1 MAYTTI
7 DDPTS
12 FFNTILWTGDNTAR
26 TISGVGFQPDWIW
39 WKQRNGTDSHRLADS
54 VRGEGS
60 ATFKLIFSEDTSA
73 EYNGNDNGGS
83 QGNINDITS
92 DGFSGVQGSSGYNN
106 WNGNSYNYVAW
117 NWKAGGSAPAIT
129 YVVKVV
135 SDSGNKYR
143 FDDFGT
149 SAVTLDLQEGGTYTF
164 DQSDSSNSGH
174 PLRFYTASDKSGGE
188 YTTGVTTTGTAG
200 SSGAKTVI
208 TVAASAPTLYYQC
221 SNHAGMG
228 GQANTNS
235 TFGSSNFSGNIQS
248 TVSAGSTQGFSIVSW
263 TGTGSTGTLGHGLGV
278 TPQMIIVKKRDTSG
292 TDWITFGSVLGG
304 TVGSEFIKLNF
315 VNAKTTGLNTS
326 WFNQT
331 APTSSVFTVGTQ
343 SDLNGSGATYI
354 AYCFVEK
361 KGYSKIGSY
370 TGNGNTAGPFVYT
383 GFRPAWI
390 ISKRTDNSS
399 GGEWNIL
406 DNKRDTFNVADA
418 KLEANNSDAEETDE
432 MYDILSNGFKITRG
446 DGNINASSGTY
457 IFMAFAES
465 PFVNSNGVPTNAR

>member
-1 MAYTTI
+1 MAYTSI
-7 DDPTS
+7 DDPAQY
-12 FFNTILWTGDNTAR
+12 FNTVIYTGDGGSNRSVT
-26 TISGVGFQPDWIW
+26 VDFQPDWVWI
-39 WKQRNGTDSHRLADS
+39 KERNGTNDQTLFDS
-54 VRGEGS
+54 VRG
-60 ATFKLIFSEDTSA
+60 ATKRLRANATEAEDTQANQLKSF
-73 EYNGNDNGGS
+73 D
-83 QGNINDITS
+83 S
-92 DGFSGVQGSSGYNN
+92 DGFTLGSLSAVNS
-106 WNGNSYNYVAW
+106 NGQNYVSW
-117 NWKAGGSAPAIT
+117 NWLAGGSA
-129 YVVKVV
+129 
-135 SDSGNKYR
+135 
-143 FDDFGT
+143 
-149 SAVTLDLQEGGTYTF
+149 
-164 DQSDSSNSGH
+164 SSNS
-174 PLRFYTASDKSGGE
+174 D
-188 YTTGVTTTGTAG
+188 G
-200 SSGAKTVI
+200 SI
-208 TVAASAPTLYYQC
+208 T
-221 SNHAGMG
+221 
-228 GQANTNS
+228 
-235 TFGSSNFSGNIQS
+235 SS
-248 TVSAGSTQGFSIVSW
+248 VSASTTSGFSIVSW

-304 TVGSEFIKLNF
+304 TVGSEFIKLNQ

-343 SDLNGSGATYI
+343 SDLNGSSATYI

-446 DGNINASSGTY
+446 DGNINASGGTY

>member
-7 DDPTS
+7 DDPAQY
-12 FFNTILWTGDNTAR
+12 FNTVIYTGDGGSNRSVT
-26 TISGVGFQPDWIW
+26 VDFQPDWVWI
-39 WKQRNGTDSHRLADS
+39 KERNGTNDQTIFDS
-54 VRGEGS
+54 VRG
-60 ATFKLIFSEDTSA
+60 ATKRLRANATEAEDTQANQLKSF
-73 EYNGNDNGGS
+73 D
-83 QGNINDITS
+83 S
-92 DGFSGVQGSSGYNN
+92 DGFTLGSLSAVNS
-106 WNGNSYNYVAW
+106 NGQNYVSW
-117 NWKAGGSAPAIT
+117 NWLAGGSA
-129 YVVKVV
+129 
-135 SDSGNKYR
+135 
-143 FDDFGT
+143 
-149 SAVTLDLQEGGTYTF
+149 
-164 DQSDSSNSGH
+164 SSNS
-174 PLRFYTASDKSGGE
+174 D
-188 YTTGVTTTGTAG
+188 G
-200 SSGAKTVI
+200 SI
-208 TVAASAPTLYYQC
+208 TSSVS
-221 SNHAGMG
+221 
-228 GQANTNS
+228 ANTTS
-235 TFGSSNFSGNIQS
+235 
-248 TVSAGSTQGFSIVSW
+248 GFSIVSW

-343 SDLNGSGATYI
+343 SDLNGSSATYI

-418 KLEANNSDAEETDE
+418 KLEANNTDAEETDE

>member
-1 MAYTTI
+1 MAYTSI
-7 DDPTS
+7 DDPAQY
-12 FFNTILWTGDNTAR
+12 FNTVIYTGDGGSNRSVT
-26 TISGVGFQPDWIW
+26 VDFQPDWVWI
-39 WKQRNGTDSHRLADS
+39 KERNGTNDQTLFDS
-54 VRGEGS
+54 VRG
-60 ATFKLIFSEDTSA
+60 ATKRLRANATEAEDTQANQLKSF
-73 EYNGNDNGGS
+73 D
-83 QGNINDITS
+83 S
-92 DGFSGVQGSSGYNN
+92 DGFTLGSLSAVNS
-106 WNGNSYNYVAW
+106 NGQNYVSW
-117 NWKAGGSAPAIT
+117 NWLAGGSA
-129 YVVKVV
+129 
-135 SDSGNKYR
+135 
-143 FDDFGT
+143 
-149 SAVTLDLQEGGTYTF
+149 
-164 DQSDSSNSGH
+164 SSNS
-174 PLRFYTASDKSGGE
+174 D
-188 YTTGVTTTGTAG
+188 G
-200 SSGAKTVI
+200 SI
-208 TVAASAPTLYYQC
+208 T
-221 SNHAGMG
+221 
-228 GQANTNS
+228 
-235 TFGSSNFSGNIQS
+235 SS
-248 TVSAGSTQGFSIVSW
+248 VSASTTSGFSIVSW

-343 SDLNGSGATYI
+343 SDLNGSSATYI

-446 DGNINASSGTY
+446 DGNINASGGTY

>member
-7 DDPTS
+7 DDPAQY
-12 FFNTILWTGDNTAR
+12 FNTVIYTGDGGSNRSVT
-26 TISGVGFQPDWIW
+26 VDFQPDWVWI
-39 WKQRNGTDSHRLADS
+39 KERNGTNDQTIFDS
-54 VRGEGS
+54 VRG
-60 ATFKLIFSEDTSA
+60 ATKRLRANATEAEDTQANQLKSF
-73 EYNGNDNGGS
+73 D
-83 QGNINDITS
+83 S
-92 DGFSGVQGSSGYNN
+92 DGFTLGSLSAVNS
-106 WNGNSYNYVAW
+106 NGQNYVSW
-117 NWKAGGSAPAIT
+117 NWLAGGSA
-129 YVVKVV
+129 
-135 SDSGNKYR
+135 
-143 FDDFGT
+143 
-149 SAVTLDLQEGGTYTF
+149 
-164 DQSDSSNSGH
+164 SSNS
-174 PLRFYTASDKSGGE
+174 D
-188 YTTGVTTTGTAG
+188 G
-200 SSGAKTVI
+200 SI
-208 TVAASAPTLYYQC
+208 T
-221 SNHAGMG
+221 
-228 GQANTNS
+228 
-235 TFGSSNFSGNIQS
+235 SS
-248 TVSAGSTQGFSIVSW
+248 VSASTTSGFSIVSW

-343 SDLNGSGATYI
+343 SDLNGSSATYI

-361 KGYSKIGSY
+361 KGYSKIGSF
-370 TGNGNTAGPFVYT
+370 TGNGDNNGPFVYT

-432 MYDILSNGFKITRG
+432 MYDILSNGFKITKG
-446 DGNINASSGTY
+446 DGNINASGGTY

-465 PFVNSNGVPTNAR
+465 PFVNSNGIPTNAR

>member
-1 MAYTTI
+1 MAYTSI
-7 DDPTS
+7 DDPAQY
-12 FFNTILWTGDNTAR
+12 FNTVIYTGDGGSNRSVT
-26 TISGVGFQPDWIW
+26 VDFQPDWVWI
-39 WKQRNGTDSHRLADS
+39 KERNGTNDQTLFDS
-54 VRGEGS
+54 VRG
-60 ATFKLIFSEDTSA
+60 ATKRLRANATEAEDTQANQLKSF
-73 EYNGNDNGGS
+73 D
-83 QGNINDITS
+83 S
-92 DGFSGVQGSSGYNN
+92 DGFTLGSLSAVNS
-106 WNGNSYNYVAW
+106 NGQNYVSW
-117 NWKAGGSAPAIT
+117 NWLAGGSA
-129 YVVKVV
+129 
-135 SDSGNKYR
+135 
-143 FDDFGT
+143 
-149 SAVTLDLQEGGTYTF
+149 
-164 DQSDSSNSGH
+164 SSNS
-174 PLRFYTASDKSGGE
+174 D
-188 YTTGVTTTGTAG
+188 G
-200 SSGAKTVI
+200 SI
-208 TVAASAPTLYYQC
+208 T
-221 SNHAGMG
+221 
-228 GQANTNS
+228 
-235 TFGSSNFSGNIQS
+235 SS
-248 TVSAGSTQGFSIVSW
+248 VSASTTSGFSIVSW

-278 TPQMIIVKKRDTSG
+278 IPQMIIVKKRDTSG

-343 SDLNGSGATYI
+343 SDLNGSSATYI

-446 DGNINASSGTY
+446 DGNINASGGTY

>member
-1 MAYTTI
+1 MAYTSI
-7 DDPTS
+7 DDPAQY
-12 FFNTILWTGDNTAR
+12 FNTVIYTGDGGSNRSVT
-26 TISGVGFQPDWIW
+26 VDFQPDWVWI
-39 WKQRNGTDSHRLADS
+39 KERNGTNDQTLFDS
-54 VRGEGS
+54 VRG
-60 ATFKLIFSEDTSA
+60 ATKRLRANATEAEDTQANQLKSF
-73 EYNGNDNGGS
+73 D
-83 QGNINDITS
+83 S
-92 DGFSGVQGSSGYNN
+92 DGFTLGSLSAVNS
-106 WNGNSYNYVAW
+106 NGQNYVSW
-117 NWKAGGSAPAIT
+117 NWLAGGSA
-129 YVVKVV
+129 
-135 SDSGNKYR
+135 
-143 FDDFGT
+143 
-149 SAVTLDLQEGGTYTF
+149 
-164 DQSDSSNSGH
+164 SSNS
-174 PLRFYTASDKSGGE
+174 D
-188 YTTGVTTTGTAG
+188 G
-200 SSGAKTVI
+200 SI
-208 TVAASAPTLYYQC
+208 T
-221 SNHAGMG
+221 
-228 GQANTNS
+228 
-235 TFGSSNFSGNIQS
+235 SS
-248 TVSAGSTQGFSIVSW
+248 VSASTTSGFSIVSW

-343 SDLNGSGATYI
+343 SDLNGSSATYI

-432 MYDILSNGFKITRG
+432 MYDILSNGFKITKG
-446 DGNINASSGTY
+446 DGNINASGGTY

-465 PFVNSNGVPTNAR
+465 PFVNSNGIPTNAR

>member
-1 MAYTTI
+1 MAYTSI
-7 DDPTS
+7 DDPAQY
-12 FFNTILWTGDNTAR
+12 FNTVIYTGDGGSNRSVT
-26 TISGVGFQPDWIW
+26 VDFQPDWVWI
-39 WKQRNGTDSHRLADS
+39 KERNGTNDQTLFDS
-54 VRGEGS
+54 VRG
-60 ATFKLIFSEDTSA
+60 ATKRLRANATEAEDTQANQLKSF
-73 EYNGNDNGGS
+73 D
-83 QGNINDITS
+83 S
-92 DGFSGVQGSSGYNN
+92 DGFTLGSLSAVNS
-106 WNGNSYNYVAW
+106 NGQNYVSW
-117 NWKAGGSAPAIT
+117 NWLAGGSA
-129 YVVKVV
+129 
-135 SDSGNKYR
+135 
-143 FDDFGT
+143 
-149 SAVTLDLQEGGTYTF
+149 
-164 DQSDSSNSGH
+164 SSNS
-174 PLRFYTASDKSGGE
+174 D
-188 YTTGVTTTGTAG
+188 G
-200 SSGAKTVI
+200 SI
-208 TVAASAPTLYYQC
+208 T
-221 SNHAGMG
+221 
-228 GQANTNS
+228 
-235 TFGSSNFSGNIQS
+235 SS
-248 TVSAGSTQGFSIVSW
+248 VSASTTSGFSIVSW

-278 TPQMIIVKKRDTSG
+278 IPQMIIVKKRDTSG

-343 SDLNGSGATYI
+343 SDLNGSSATYI

-446 DGNINASSGTY
+446 DGNINASGGTY

-465 PFVNSNGVPTNAR
+465 PFVNSNGISTNAR

>member
-7 DDPTS
+7 DDPAQY
-12 FFNTILWTGDNTAR
+12 FNTVIYTGDGGSNRSVT
-26 TISGVGFQPDWIW
+26 VDFQPDWVWI
-39 WKQRNGTDSHRLADS
+39 KERNGTNDQTLFDS
-54 VRGEGS
+54 VRG
-60 ATFKLIFSEDTSA
+60 ATKRLRANATEAEDTQANQLKSF
-73 EYNGNDNGGS
+73 D
-83 QGNINDITS
+83 S
-92 DGFSGVQGSSGYNN
+92 DGFTLGSLSAVNS
-106 WNGNSYNYVAW
+106 NGQNYVSW
-117 NWKAGGSAPAIT
+117 NWLAGGSA
-129 YVVKVV
+129 
-135 SDSGNKYR
+135 
-143 FDDFGT
+143 
-149 SAVTLDLQEGGTYTF
+149 
-164 DQSDSSNSGH
+164 SSNS
-174 PLRFYTASDKSGGE
+174 D
-188 YTTGVTTTGTAG
+188 G
-200 SSGAKTVI
+200 SI
-208 TVAASAPTLYYQC
+208 T
-221 SNHAGMG
+221 
-228 GQANTNS
+228 
-235 TFGSSNFSGNIQS
+235 SS
-248 TVSAGSTQGFSIVSW
+248 VSASTTSGFSIVSW

-343 SDLNGSGATYI
+343 SDLNGSSATYI

-361 KGYSKIGSY
+361 KGYSKIGSF
-370 TGNGNTAGPFVYT
+370 TGNGDNNGPFVYT

-432 MYDILSNGFKITRG
+432 MYDILSNGFKITKG
-446 DGNINASSGTY
+446 DGNINASGGTY

-465 PFVNSNGVPTNAR
+465 PFVNSNGIPTNAR

>member
-7 DDPTS
+7 DDPAQY
-12 FFNTILWTGDNTAR
+12 FNTVIYTGDGGSNRSVT
-26 TISGVGFQPDWIW
+26 VDFQPDWVWI
-39 WKQRNGTDSHRLADS
+39 KERNGTNDQTIFDS
-54 VRGEGS
+54 VRG
-60 ATFKLIFSEDTSA
+60 ATKRLRANATEAEDTQANQLKSF
-73 EYNGNDNGGS
+73 D
-83 QGNINDITS
+83 S
-92 DGFSGVQGSSGYNN
+92 DGFTLGSLSAVNS
-106 WNGNSYNYVAW
+106 NGQNYVSW
-117 NWKAGGSAPAIT
+117 NWLAGGSA
-129 YVVKVV
+129 
-135 SDSGNKYR
+135 
-143 FDDFGT
+143 
-149 SAVTLDLQEGGTYTF
+149 
-164 DQSDSSNSGH
+164 SSNS
-174 PLRFYTASDKSGGE
+174 D
-188 YTTGVTTTGTAG
+188 G
-200 SSGAKTVI
+200 SI
-208 TVAASAPTLYYQC
+208 T
-221 SNHAGMG
+221 
-228 GQANTNS
+228 
-235 TFGSSNFSGNIQS
+235 SS
-248 TVSAGSTQGFSIVSW
+248 VSASTTSGFSIVSW

-343 SDLNGSGATYI
+343 SDLNGSSATYI

-361 KGYSKIGSY
+361 KGYSKIGSF
-370 TGNGNTAGPFVYT
+370 TGNGDNDGPFVYT

-418 KLEANNSDAEETDE
+418 KLEANNSDAEESDE
-432 MYDILSNGFKITRG
+432 MYDILSNGFKITKG
-446 DGNINASSGTY
+446 DGNINASGGTY